1 MADDFPMSRRP
12 NPFMEYNGIE
22 ICSISLEHSVLKA
35 TITPNSLNPY
45 GMIHG
50 GLIYTMMDC
59 VSGITARADENTY
72 VTQNVYVNYLSNV
85 KDAKEIYAEG
95 TVVKRGKNLTIVHA
109 IVRTKDGQILADG
122 TVDMFRIKTE
132 P

>member
-1 MADDFPMSRRP
+1 MADEFELSRLK

-35 TITPNSLNPY
+35 TITDNSKNPY

-50 GLIYTMMDC
+50 GLLYTLMDC
-59 VSGITARADENTY
+59 SAGITARADNHNY

-85 KDAKEIYAEG
+85 KDQAVIYAEG
-95 TVVKRGKNLTIVHA
+95 TGVKRGRSVTVIHTIA
-109 IVRTKDGQILADG
+109 RTEDGKLLADG
-122 TVDMFRIKTE
+122 TVSMHRVDI
-132 P
+132 